1 MEKEKKVDNHEWQGR
16 RPAQVE
22 TSEKLVFWAWVG
34 LAVTLVACCLWG
46 CGDTGRYRDQV
57 LQVRVDSVEY
67 RGVGRDNTL
76 QLEPYW
82 KVWTDSPKMVFRS
95 SRLLE
100 VGDSIP
106 VVIRKWDPLK

>member
-1 MEKEKKVDNHEWQGR
+1 MEKKKRVDNREWQGR

-34 LAVTLVACCLWG
+34 LAVTLLWLVITS
-46 CGDTGRYRDQV
+46 CGSGGYRDQV
-57 LQVRVDSVEY
+57 VQVRVDSVEY

-106 VVIRKWDPLK
+106 VVIRKWEAGK